1 MMKPVKTLNL
11 LGTPAEILIDRAMSQ
26 GSCTLMLDLTPP
38 GGGPPPHSHS
48 REDEVF
54 TVLEGEYELLSE
66 GQWIKAPVGEPVFG
80 PRSHVHT
87 FRNVGSTPGKMMIF
101 ISPAGIEEFFER
113 LSGLSVPADM
123 IRIEELFAEY
133 GLTLHLS

>member
-1 MMKPVKTLNL
+1 MNPVNTLNL
-11 LGTPAEILIDRAMSQ
+11 LGTPAEILIDGAMSQ

-66 GQWIKAPVGEPVFG
+66 GQWVKVPVGEPVFG
-80 PRSHVHT
+80 PRGHVHT
-87 FRNVGSTPGKMMIF
+87 FRNVGSTPGKMAIF
-101 ISPAGIEEFFER
+101 ISPAGIENFFEK

-123 IRIEELFAEY
+123 ARIEALFAEY
-133 GLTLHLS
+133 GLSLHLS

>member
-1 MMKPVKTLNL
+1 
-11 LGTPAEILIDRAMSQ
+11 
-26 GSCTLMLDLTPP
+26 MLELTPP

-66 GQWIKAPVGEPVFG
+66 GQWIKVPVGEPVFG
-80 PRSHVHT
+80 PRGHVHT
-87 FRNVGSTPGKMMIF
+87 FRNLGSTPGQMMIF
-101 ISPAGIEEFFER
+101 ISPAGIEKFFEK

-123 IRIEELFAEY
+123 PRIEELFAEY